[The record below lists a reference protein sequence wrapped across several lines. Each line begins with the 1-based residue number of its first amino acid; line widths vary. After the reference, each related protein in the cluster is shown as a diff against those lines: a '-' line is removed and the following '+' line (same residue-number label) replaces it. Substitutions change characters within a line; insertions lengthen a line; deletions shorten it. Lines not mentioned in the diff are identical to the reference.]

1 MAMLHVAPHSI
12 NALHYLTNFMQR
24 IIVIG
29 VLLLYTPI
37 MNACNVCGCS
47 AMSSSPGILPNFR
60 THFIGFRES
69 HKTIHIE
76 HPVSLLNPESQ
87 KSTESFASTEL
98 WGRWY
103 PHQRLQVFGFMP
115 FNRLSRT
122 VNEQTIS
129 KAGFGDLS
137 IMVNYLVFNTGDS
150 IDRNVKQAL
159 LLGSGVK
166 LKTGKFNPEE
176 SAGFQIGS
184 GSRDWQFF
192 ASHTLRYQ
200 QVGMLNELSYR
211 LPGLN
216 PQGYQFGNRL
226 IYSVKA
232 FYWSKIKNLTVLPH
246 IGYAYEN
253 AQADH
258 LNSIRQSKTG
268 SEILSAGVGV
278 DLYYKDF
285 SLGCNAYQPFKQNI
299 NAGQVSESYRI
310 QINLIYNFKTSSKCN

>member
-1 MAMLHVAPHSI
+1 
-12 NALHYLTNFMQR
+12 MQR
-24 IIVIG
+24 IILIG

-37 MNACNVCGCS
+37 MIACNVCGCS

-69 HKTIHIE
+69 HKSIHIQ

-87 KSTESFASTEL
+87 KSTESFNSTEL

-115 FNRLSRT
+115 FNRISRT
-122 VNEQTIS
+122 VNEQTIT
-129 KAGFGDLS
+129 KAGLGDLS

-150 IDRNVKQAL
+150 IEAKFKQAL

-166 LKTGKFNPEE
+166 LNTGKFNSDE
-176 SAGFQIGS
+176 SAGFQLGS
-184 GSRDWQFF
+184 GSRDWQLY

-200 QVGMLNELSYR
+200 QAGVLNEISYR

-253 AQADH
+253 AKADH
-258 LNSIRQSKTG
+258 LNGILQSKTG
-268 SEILSAGVGV
+268 SEILSAGAGV

-285 SLGCNAYQPFKQNI
+285 SLGCNAFQPFKQNI
-299 NAGQVSESYRI
+299 NAGQVKESCRL
-310 QINLIYNFKTSSKCN
+310 QINLIYNFKTLSKCN